1 MENNKHI
8 EETAISY
15 AISKGGN
22 KPETFTDEQ
31 IGRLHGY
38 IDGYI
43 DGSNSKWVQAEKVR
57 SQIEVLYKCLE
68 LTDDG
73 IRNKADELEQ
83 QLKELEGEI

>member
-1 MENNKHI
+1 MKQETL
-8 EETAISY
+8 EEEALSY
-15 AISKGGN
+15 AISNGGN

-38 IDGYI
+38 IDG
-43 DGSNSKWVQAEKVR
+43 STSKRVQAEKLR
-57 SQIEVLYKCLE
+57 AQIEVLYKCLE

-83 QLKELEGEI
+83 QLKELEGEIK